1 MDISNKKIIGF
12 DLDGTLT
19 QHKTLLDENNRNL
32 LTLLAQKYH
41 LIMFGA
47 GSCERIYKQMGNFPI
62 EIIGQYGMQHS
73 IIKDG
78 KFKLIEDITVECD
91 KEKVAHII
99 ESLRQ
104 RFNLPC
110 IYGESVEFHSSGA
123 VTFPILGT
131 TAPGDEKVAYDPDRK
146 KRRAIYKEVCQAFE
160 GYNVFIGGSSSFD
173 ITSGPYNKFHAIKR
187 YCQEHNLTIDN
198 VIYVGDD
205 FGEGGNDS
213 PVING
218 GVDCVEVTDY
228 RKLNEFLAFLL
239 K

>member
-1 MDISNKKIIGF
+1 MDISNKKVIGF

-19 QHKTLLDENNRNL
+19 QHKTLLDDTNRAVL
-32 LTLLAQKYH
+32 KKLAEKYH

-73 IIKDG
+73 IIEDG
-78 KFKLIEDITVECD
+78 KFKLIEDVTVECD
-91 KEKVAHII
+91 KEKVTQII
-99 ESLRQ
+99 ESLRK

-110 IYGESVEFHSSGA
+110 LYGESVEFHSSGA

-173 ITSGPYNKFHAIKR
+173 ITKGQYNKFEAIKK
-187 YCQEHNLTIDN
+187 YCLEHNLSIAN